1 MKQIVHL
8 LLLLG
13 LFSFL
18 TACGGGQKAKQSSE
32 GNQGYEIQYAQGFL
46 VNKTADYTLVTLR
59 NPWDTTQ
66 VLKRYVLVNK
76 EKELPANLPEG
87 LLVRTPL
94 TRAVAYST
102 IHCSTLNE
110 LGSIEIV
117 KGVCESQYIDIPYI
131 KEGVAD
137 GSIPDLG
144 MANSPDIERL
154 IMLEPEA
161 IFSTPIQGQ
170 VYGQVEK
177 IGIPMIETPDYM
189 ENNPLGRAEWIRFY
203 SLFLE
208 NESLADSLFNTTA
221 SNYLAIKEKVSSATK
236 NPTVFTDLMYGSVW
250 YTAGGQSFMANMLK
264 DAGADYVWKE
274 DETAGSSPL
283 AFETVLDKAGEA
295 EFWLVKYNQP
305 QDMDYKRLAQE
316 NRGYANFDAY
326 KHKNIYGCNTGRVTY
341 YEDLPIHPDYILK
354 DFAAI
359 FHPELFPDYVLQ
371 YYSKFAD

>member
-18 TACGGGQKAKQSSE
+18 IACGGGQKAKQSSE
-32 GNQGYEIQYAQGFL
+32 GNQGYEVQYAQGFL

-189 ENNPLGRAEWIRFY
+189 ETNPLGRAEWIRFY

-208 NESLADSLFNTTA
+208 NESLADSLFNVTV
-221 SNYLAIKEKVSSATK
+221 SNYLTIKKKVSSAAK
-236 NPTVFTDLMYGSVW
+236 NPTVFSDLMYGSVW